1 MEEKKNDAVKNMN
14 CLEVILS
21 VNALIACHGFLTYS
35 HFVN

>member
-1 MEEKKNDAVKNMN
+1 MGKKEKRNYEDMN